1 MRVIYNLND
10 EWSIFFFLSNIF
22 YLSEEIKKR
31 RQMKTR
37 ERSCAYMCK
46 DDTSQ
51 SYIGSIW
58 KKKKERQK
66 K

>member
-1 MRVIYNLND
+1 
-10 EWSIFFFLSNIF
+10 
-22 YLSEEIKKR
+22 
-31 RQMKTR
+31 MKTR

-58 KKKKERQK
+58 KKKKKKKKDKKNRQDTSNI
-66 K
+66 